1 MAQIPAKTR
10 SQSRK
15 GTPFFTVE
23 IPGAVRA
30 HPSSSPHQDGPS
42 LICVETF
49 VAGERAMLERM
60 LDVQRD
66 ELARL
71 LSEVDDTA
79 ARTRLVPSLT
89 TPLGLVKHATFVERV
104 WFHSR
109 VAGVP
114 RAELGLPDTIDE
126 SFLLEPEDTVD
137 SVLGAFLAA
146 CEHSREV
153 ATAHDLDEQFP
164 WHQGPV
170 SLRFVY
176 VHMIAELARHAGHGD
191 ILVEQL
197 KDV

>member
-42 LICVETF
+42 LICVETS

-79 ARTRLVPSLT
+79 ARTRLVVMSRHVGQPGDWRLASDCGVGT
-89 TPLGLVKHATFVERV
+89 VVIVEV
-104 WFHSR
+104 EPPGKGR
-109 VAGVP
+109 VA
-114 RAELGLPDTIDE
+114 
-126 SFLLEPEDTVD
+126 
-137 SVLGAFLAA
+137 VLG
-146 CEHSREV
+146 
-153 ATAHDLDEQFP
+153 
-164 WHQGPV
+164 
-170 SLRFVY
+170 
-176 VHMIAELARHAGHGD
+176 
-191 ILVEQL
+191 
-197 KDV
+197 